1 MKGVS
6 VIIKETFQSKIIQV
20 IRTIAQIILL
30 YGFHYLGVFVVTF
43 TKIPLPPSVIG
54 FILLFI
60 CLLLGWVKVE
70 YIRDG
75 ASFLISFMLIF
86 YIPPLIG
93 IIEYPELLSPTGV
106 ILFGAVIISTLFT
119 LFITSYLG
127 QKIEKKEELLK
138 NKSMKVEA
146 SKEINIEQE
155 TKGDE
160 EVERSTI
167 NH

>member
-1 MKGVS
+1 MA
-6 VIIKETFQSKIIQV
+6 VILKESFQTKVIQV
-20 IRTIAQIILL
+20 IRIVAQIILL
-30 YGFHYLGVFVVTF
+30 YGFHYIGVFIVIL

-60 CLLLGWVKVE
+60 CLLLNWVKVE

-106 ILFGAVIISTLFT
+106 ILFGVVIISTLFA
-119 LFITSYLG
+119 LFITSFLG
-127 QKIEKKEELLK
+127 QKIEKKEELFK
-138 NKSMKVEA
+138 NKSSKKEEKV
-146 SKEINIEQE
+146 IVIEE
-155 TKGDE
+155 TAKGDE
-160 EVERSTI
+160 ESEHSTI